1 MTAAVTVTHDLHRVA
16 VGVAEDPA
24 GPTGTTVLEIHGG
37 GRTAVDRR
45 GGAIGVSGGFPFSHA
60 VVLTGGSSFGFAA
73 GAGVADEMLR
83 RSGDDTGFAS
93 LPAVNTAVIY
103 DFDLRDNAVYP
114 TAELGRATLQ
124 AVRPGVVP
132 VGRVGAGVSAAVG
145 KIGGGRCEPGGQGA
159 AFGRFGG
166 VGILV
171 VTVVNAVG
179 VVVDR
184 SGTVVRGNV
193 DPATGQRRHPA
204 AALAADLTG
213 TAVGVGNTTI
223 TALVT
228 DVRLGDRDLAQL
240 ARQVHS
246 SMHRAIQPFHTAS
259 DGDVLFAVTTDEV
272 DAPTTAG
279 SISTVLGTVASELA
293 WDAVLAAVS

>member
-1 MTAAVTVTHDLHRVA
+1 MTVTHDLARVA
-16 VGVAEDPA
+16 VGIAEDPA
-24 GPTGTTVLEIHGG
+24 GPTGTTVVEIAGG

-73 GAGVADEMLR
+73 GAGVADELLR
-83 RSGDDTGFAS
+83 RSGDDTGFAT

-114 TAELGRATLQ
+114 TAELGRDALR
-124 AVRPGVVP
+124 AVHPGVVP

-145 KIGGGRCEPGGQGA
+145 KIGGGRCERGGQGA

-184 SGTVVRGNV
+184 SGEVVRGNV
-193 DPATGQRRHPA
+193 DPATGRRRHPA
-204 AALAADLTG
+204 AALTADLTG
-213 TAVGVGNTTI
+213 TAVGAGNTTI

-246 SMHRAIQPFHTAS
+246 SMHRAVQPFHTAS

-272 DAPTTAG
+272 DAPATAG

-293 WDAVLAAVS
+293 WDAVLSAVS